1 MTNLRELVFGIDIW
15 FRSSGTVHINFT
27 ASLLDFFGTAVLSPE
42 TNPNLRKIGFHFNRY
57 TGEPSSPE
65 VNWWEAPEIH
75 SHIADFEAHIIGLVH
90 AFKLEGVWF
99 ECLDDL
105 SVNPEPQI
113 ARVENLR
120 QMIPQVFQNLAQQ
133 RLILHGDGSS
143 STQ

>member
-1 MTNLRELVFGIDIW
+1 M
-15 FRSSGTVHINFT
+15 
-27 ASLLDFFGTAVLSPE
+27 
-42 TNPNLRKIGFHFNRY
+42 RKISFHFNRY

-90 AFKLEGVWF
+90 DFKLEGVWF
-99 ECLDDL
+99 ECFDDL

-120 QMIPQVFQNLAQQ
+120 QMIPQVFHNLAQQ
-133 RLILHGDGSS
+133 RLILHDDDSS
-143 STQ
+143 VAQ